1 VTAEAGTVDA
11 DEIAG
16 RADRLLSL
24 WSALSV
30 QHVALGSSCACG
42 TGGVSLRIDD
52 FEIDI
57 VDYLED
63 AGSRSGVADVVAFF
77 EERKQTGRPMQF
89 GRAAQRSRPLVDMLE
104 RMHEGRLD
112 DVVSA
117 WLLPRLERTINS
129 LAEQHGPRPAG

>member
-1 VTAEAGTVDA
+1 MIAEAVTVDA

-63 AGSRSGVADVVAFF
+63 AGSRSGIADVVAFF
-77 EERKQTGRPMQF
+77 EERQQPDLLLRIEQMVAIAASLLGQIHGLIGVTDQCFGIGIVMGEKRRP
-89 GRAAQRSRPLVDMLE
+89 D
-104 RMHEGRLD
+104 
-112 DVVSA
+112 
-117 WLLPRLERTINS
+117 
-129 LAEQHGPRPAG
+129 AG

>member
-1 VTAEAGTVDA
+1 MTAEAVSVDA
-11 DEIAG
+11 DEIAS

-42 TGGVSLRIDD
+42 TGGVSLRLDD

-63 AGSRSGVADVVAFF
+63 AGSRSGMVEVVAFF
-77 EERKQTGRPMQF
+77 EERQQAGRPMQF

-104 RMHEGRLD
+104 RLHEGRLD
-112 DVVSA
+112 EVVSA
-117 WLLPRLERTINS
+117 WLLPRLERTIHS
-129 LAEQHGPRPAG
+129 LAEQHGPRPAA